1 MVLDYDS
8 VTQVHPV
15 PFDHGPFPPRVCVV
29 DDKPHVRSFL
39 AEMLSDLGFVVQE
52 CSAPNLEATIASQR
66 PDLVVVGS
74 VGDDDQIP
82 SVLRRLTT
90 FGGRVMLFGGRNS
103 PTLIRSHELGEKLGL
118 AMLPPLGTPFRD
130 SDIRTNLDCF
140 LPIAPPPDVG
150 IDVDKALKNG
160 WIELRYLPKI
170 DTRSLTPR
178 GAEALIRVRHPVWGL
193 VSPAFFIPAATDP
206 YYHALSQ
213 FVIMHAMADWL
224 RFATDG
230 NGITIS
236 VSLPTPVLEDPDFLD
251 YVFGKLP
258 DSAAEGRLV
267 IGVDYAD
274 ILAEPTVVKRA
285 VARLAFRNIGI
296 AVDAIGTGGAMLVGR
311 RDLPVVEMKVQRRF
325 VTGCVDDRIKQAVC
339 AAIATT
345 AHENGALPVAEGVA
359 THGDFVTL
367 RDLGFD
373 LVQGPLFAKPME
385 AHKFAHSVL
394 SKRFTST
401 S

>member
-1 MVLDYDS
+1 
-8 VTQVHPV
+8 
-15 PFDHGPFPPRVCVV
+15 
-29 DDKPHVRSFL
+29 
-39 AEMLSDLGFVVQE
+39 
-52 CSAPNLEATIASQR
+52 
-66 PDLVVVGS
+66 
-74 VGDDDQIP
+74 
-82 SVLRRLTT
+82 
-90 FGGRVMLFGGRNS
+90 
-103 PTLIRSHELGEKLGL
+103 
-118 AMLPPLGTPFRD
+118 
-130 SDIRTNLDCF
+130 NLDCF

-258 DSAAEGRLV
+258 DSAAEG
-267 IGVDYAD
+267 
-274 ILAEPTVVKRA
+274 
-285 VARLAFRNIGI
+285 
-296 AVDAIGTGGAMLVGR
+296 
-311 RDLPVVEMKVQRRF
+311 
-325 VTGCVDDRIKQAVC
+325 
-339 AAIATT
+339 
-345 AHENGALPVAEGVA
+345 
-359 THGDFVTL
+359 
-367 RDLGFD
+367 
-373 LVQGPLFAKPME
+373 
-385 AHKFAHSVL
+385 
-394 SKRFTST
+394 
-401 S
+401 